1 MPADDARSES
11 FFGEKATTEG
21 RVACAS
27 TRSEQRAKAERLL
40 TLPISGYSWERGQ
53 LETSGTENNKQELLD
68 SPPRRWRVIQ
78 RAN

>member
-27 TRSEQRAKAERLL
+27 TLSEQRAKAERLRFNGIDHRFS
-40 TLPISGYSWERGQ
+40 T
-53 LETSGTENNKQELLD
+53 N
-68 SPPRRWRVIQ
+68 
-78 RAN
+78 